1 MRKLLSSLLIVAL
14 TLPLMAQETQEVEV
28 IKKDGKT
35 TVKVDG
41 KEVKG
46 GKVKI
51 VRQHQKGDMREWKQL
66 GDKKRG
72 DMKRG
77 DMAKRKQMARHM
89 KKKRAIR
96 SFVRVVVIGGIA
108 YYIGYLHGEK
118 NQKGVWDRKP
128 PMRPGDGK

>member
-1 MRKLLSSLLIVAL
+1 MKKLLMILAL
-14 TLPLMAQETQEVEV
+14 SLPLMAQEVEVE
-28 IKKDGKT
+28 KDATGKT

-51 VRQHQKGDMREWKQL
+51 VRQHDQGDMRAWKQ
-66 GDKKRG
+66 RG

-77 DMAKRKQMARHM
+77 DMAKRKKMARHM

-96 SFVRVVVIGGIA
+96 SAVRIIVIGGIA
-108 YYIGYLHGEK
+108 YYIGYTHGER
-118 NQKGVWDRKP
+118 NHKGGWDRKP
-128 PMRPGDGK
+128 PMGDRK

>member
-1 MRKLLSSLLIVAL
+1 MRKLLSYILVLAL
-14 TLPLMAQETQEVEV
+14 ALPLMAQETQEVEV

-51 VRQHQKGDMREWKQL
+51 VRQHDQGDMRSWKQR
-66 GDKKRG
+66 GDMRRG

-77 DMAKRKQMARHM
+77 DMAKRKKMH
-89 KKKRAIR
+89 KKRAIR
-96 SFVRVVVIGGIA
+96 SAVRIIVVGGLA
-108 YYIGYLHGEK
+108 YYIGYHQGEK
-118 NQKGVWDRKP
+118 HFKGGMKRRPYMGDRK
-128 PMRPGDGK
+128 

>member
-1 MRKLLSSLLIVAL
+1 MDMKKYLLMLAL
-14 TLPLMAQETQEVEV
+14 SLPLMAQETQEVEV

-51 VRQHQKGDMREWKQL
+51 VRQHQKGDWN
-66 GDKKRG
+66 RG

-77 DMAKRKQMARHM
+77 DMAKRKKMARHM

-96 SFVRVVVIGGIA
+96 SAVRVIVIGGLA
-108 YYIGYLHGEK
+108 YYIGYTQGEK
-118 NQKGVWDRKP
+118 SHRGGMKRRP
-128 PMRPGDGK
+128 PFAGDKK

>member
-1 MRKLLSSLLIVAL
+1 MRKYLLMFAFI
-14 TLPLMAQETQEVEV
+14 LPLMAQETQEVEV

-51 VRQHQKGDMREWKQL
+51 VRQHQKGDWNRGDMR
-66 GDKKRG
+66 RG

-77 DMAKRKQMARHM
+77 DMAKRKKMARHM
-89 KKKRAIR
+89 KKKRAFR
-96 SFVRVVVIGGIA
+96 SAVRVIVIGGIA
-108 YYIGYLHGEK
+108 YYIGYTHGERK
-118 NQKGVWDRKP
+118 HRGNDGWRKP
-128 PMRPGDGK
+128 PMGDKK

>member
-1 MRKLLSSLLIVAL
+1 MILALS
-14 TLPLMAQETQEVEV
+14 LPLMAQEVEVE
-28 IKKDGKT
+28 KDATGKT

-51 VRQHQKGDMREWKQL
+51 VRQHDQGDMRAWKQ
-66 GDKKRG
+66 RG

-77 DMAKRKQMARHM
+77 DMAKRKKMARHM

-96 SFVRVVVIGGIA
+96 SAVRIIVIGGIA
-108 YYIGYLHGEK
+108 YYIGYTHGERK
-118 NQKGVWDRKP
+118 HRGNDGWRKP
-128 PMRPGDGK
+128 PMGDKK